1 MIVFQSLAKYPMW
14 ALSKYLVKKK
24 NIQRK
29 EKTLFF
35 RDVVRAKWMMLKRSN
50 IMVREFMAI

>member
-1 MIVFQSLAKYPMW
+1 MIVFQSLAKYLMW

-35 RDVVRAKWMMLKRSN
+35 QRCGKGKMDDA
-50 IMVREFMAI
+50 ETF